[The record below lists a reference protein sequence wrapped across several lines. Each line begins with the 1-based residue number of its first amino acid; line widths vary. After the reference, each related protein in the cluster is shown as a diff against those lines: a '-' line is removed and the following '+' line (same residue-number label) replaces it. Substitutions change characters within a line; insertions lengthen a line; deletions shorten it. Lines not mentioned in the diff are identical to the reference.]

1 MEQPTNPPEDIN
13 FVQCENPLCQN
24 SFEYDGEP
32 RFCADCFCW
41 MDNILMWYA
50 VDAMSKATVLD
61 NEKTRTVG
69 LVESVGGKYKIHL
82 MP

>member
-32 RFCADCFCW
+32 RLCADCFCVFESIMIRYA
-41 MDNILMWYA
+41 MDA
-50 VDAMSKATVLD
+50 VSKAEVVD
-61 NEKTRTVG
+61 NGEIRAIG
-69 LVESVGGKYKIHL
+69 LATHNNNKYVIHL